1 MPQNSGEKSPREKGP
16 LPQRRQTRRAPAWL
30 ILAGLFIALF
40 FLAQYTVLSPSPEP
54 LTINKFYELLS
65 QGKIKEVRIGKG
77 ETTVILR
84 EKDGGSETRELT
96 VAEEFMNKYAAK
108 LTLRSDGN
116 SANPTDP
123 ENPRNPN
130 PPKVLGKES
139 GGFLYSALAMFGLP
153 VLFFILLWFL
163 LFRQFKGAAGPGNIF
178 AFGRSRARLA
188 TKEQRRVTFDDVAG
202 IEEAEE
208 EVKEIIEFLKNPGKF
223 KKIGARIPRGVIL
236 IGPPGTGKTLLAKAI
251 AGEAEVPFFSI
262 SGSDFVEMFV
272 GVGASRVRD
281 LFNQARTNAPCIIFL
296 DEIDA
301 VGRRRGSGLGGGH
314 DEREQTLNAI
324 LVEMDGF
331 DTDTGIIVMAATNRP
346 DVLDPALLRP
356 GRFDREIVIDL
367 PDVKGRDA
375 ILKVHARN
383 VKLAPDVDLSVVAR
397 GTPMFSGA
405 ELEAI
410 INEAALLAVMK
421 GREVVDMECLEEAR
435 DKVRWGRQKTSRVMA
450 EEDRKVTAYHE
461 SGHALI
467 ANIVPDVD
475 PLHKVTIIPRGIALG
490 ATMQLPEKDRYA
502 LRKKNILGTVSML
515 LAGRIAEEM
524 FCEDISSGAQ
534 NDIRKATELVR
545 LMICEWGMSEN
556 IGPINYSISHDNVFL
571 GREFTGPKNYSEAMA
586 VKIDEEI
593 KRIVSEQEE
602 KTRKLIEEHRQDVE
616 KIAQGLLKYEVL
628 SGEEV
633 GRLIK
638 GESLD
643 DIKGKTSPGSG
654 SERTADKVSGAK
666 EDAQKQRQSPVN
678 PPSGASGGD

>member
-1 MPQNSGEKSPREKGP
+1 M
-16 LPQRRQTRRAPAWL
+16 
-30 ILAGLFIALF
+30 
-40 FLAQYTVLSPSPEP
+40 
-54 LTINKFYELLS
+54 
-65 QGKIKEVRIGKG
+65 
-77 ETTVILR
+77 
-84 EKDGGSETRELT
+84 
-96 VAEEFMNKYAAK
+96 
-108 LTLRSDGN
+108 
-116 SANPTDP
+116 
-123 ENPRNPN
+123 
-130 PPKVLGKES
+130 
-139 GGFLYSALAMFGLP
+139 
-153 VLFFILLWFL
+153 
-163 LFRQFKGAAGPGNIF
+163 
-178 AFGRSRARLA
+178 
-188 TKEQRRVTFDDVAG
+188 
-202 IEEAEE
+202 
-208 EVKEIIEFLKNPGKF
+208 
-223 KKIGARIPRGVIL
+223 
-236 IGPPGTGKTLLAKAI
+236 
-251 AGEAEVPFFSI
+251 
-262 SGSDFVEMFV
+262 
-272 GVGASRVRD
+272 RVRD

-367 PDVKGRDA
+367 PNVKGRDA
-375 ILKVHARN
+375 ILRVHARG
-383 VKLAPDVDLSVVAR
+383 VKIAPEVDLSVIAR

-450 EEDRKVTAYHE
+450 EEDKKLTAYHE
-461 SGHALI
+461 SGHALV
-467 ANIVPDVD
+467 ANLLPDVD

-490 ATMQLPEKDRYA
+490 VTMQLPEKDRYT

-556 IGPINYSISHDNVFL
+556 IGPINYSITHDNIFL

-586 VKIDEEI
+586 VKIDDEI

-602 KTRKLIEEHRQDVE
+602 KTKKLLEEHKQDVE

-643 DIKGKTSPGSG
+643 DIKGKNSPGTG
-654 SERTADKVSGAK
+654 SAQTASKTSGAEK
-666 EDAQKQRQSPVN
+666 APE
-678 PPSGASGGD
+678 